1 MKPFPHGECPTCG
14 GSMMTDGTSS
24 WCGYDC
30 GEPRRVLK
38 ADDRRRV
45 LREERA
51 EKAKEVRAQK

>member
-1 MKPFPHGECPTCG
+1 
-14 GSMMTDGTSS
+14 MMTDGTSS